1 MHEEKER
8 RSASTVAPGAVTA
21 LLEDLAR
28 GSSRPD
34 EEHPAFRPGQV
45 VGRFELVREIGHGGF
60 GVVYEARDK
69 ELGRTVAF
77 KALRPGGK
85 LDLKEERLLREAEAA
100 ARLSHP
106 NIVTLYD
113 LGHCERGPYL
123 VLELLH
129 GRTLAE
135 ELGRGAIPV
144 REALRIGVEVAKGV
158 AHAHAHGV
166 IHRDLTPGNVYLCDD
181 GQVKVL
187 DLGMA
192 HAFGHRKLDGGTR
205 AFMAPE
211 QARGAPEDERTDV
224 FALGVILHRM
234 LSGELPFPDAEALA
248 SPNLAPELV
257 VSGAQL
263 LAALVGRMLEKDPV
277 KRPRD
282 AGEVLSALTVLQR
295 EPEQLASRGSARVRT
310 RRRSPGLGNLFA
322 ELKRRRVIR
331 ALAGY
336 AIVSFAVLQV
346 VEPALHGRHL
356 PDSMLSVVVI
366 LLGSGFPITVALAW
380 VLGGTAKGTARA
392 PTDAGTGPRGARLA
406 FLLVSLGLLAAAPG
420 LVYFFVWP
428 GIARQTS
435 ETMKAPAVPMTPSIA
450 VLPFADM
457 SPQKDQEYLSDG
469 IAEEILNALSR
480 VEGLRVTG
488 RTSSFSFKG
497 KGEDVSAI
505 AGKLHVAHLLEGSVR
520 KEGNRVRISAE
531 LVSARDGFHL
541 WSETFDRELTGV
553 FAIQDEI
560 ARAVVDAL
568 KVKLLPGRE
577 SARVDRRPVNPE
589 VHEQYL
595 LGREHMRRGIAER
608 NVRLAAEAFEK
619 ALALDSGYAPAWA
632 GLSRALWLL
641 GDHAATPAGLAEAH
655 QRSLAAA
662 EKAIAL
668 DPGLPDGYLERASV
682 RQLTWDF
689 AGAQADVER
698 ALALSPGDA
707 REHVGRGSIL
717 MSLGRVR
724 EGVATLRKAV
734 DLDPLYGRPWVLL
747 AQAQI
752 ELGDMASARADLE
765 RARELAPDGPFV
777 WHLLGVTSLLEGQ
790 PAAALAAFE
799 RSPRENFR
807 MMGVALARHGLGQT
821 AAAQEALDAL
831 TTRFADTGAYQIAA
845 VHAWRSERDA
855 AFEWLERA
863 YRQHDG
869 GLVKVKYDPLLR
881 PLRGDPRHQALL
893 RKMNLPVD

>member
-1 MHEEKER
+1 VQEEKEQ

-21 LLEDLAR
+21 VLEDLAR
-28 GSSRPD
+28 ASSQPD
-34 EEHPAFRPGQV
+34 EEPPAFRPGQV

-69 ELGRTVAF
+69 ELGRPVAF

-113 LGHCERGPYL
+113 LGRCERGPYL

-135 ELGRGAIPV
+135 ELGRRAIPV

-158 AHAHAHGV
+158 AHAHLHGV

-192 HAFGHRKLDGGTR
+192 HAFGHRKVDGGTR

-248 SPNLAPELV
+248 SPNPAPELEV
-257 VSGAQL
+257 PGAQP
-263 LAALVGRMLEKDPV
+263 LAVLICRMLEKDPV

-282 AGEVLSALTVLQR
+282 AGEVLSVLTVLQR
-295 EPEQLASRGSARVRT
+295 EPERLASTEGARVRT

-336 AIVSFAVLQV
+336 AVVSFAVLQV
-346 VEPALHGRHL
+346 AEQVLQRLHL

-366 LLGSGFPITVALAW
+366 LLGIGFPITAALAW
-380 VLGGTAKGTARA
+380 VLDSTAKGIARA
-392 PTDAGTGPRGARLA
+392 PADAGAGRRGARLA
-406 FLLVSLGLLAAAPG
+406 LLLVSLGLFAAAPG

-428 GIARQTS
+428 RTARHAS
-435 ETMKAPAVPMTPSIA
+435 ETMKESAVPMTPSIA

-457 SPQKDQEYLSDG
+457 SPQKDQEYLSGG
-469 IAEEILNALSR
+469 IAEEILNELSR
-480 VEGLRVTG
+480 VDGLKVAG

-497 KGEDVSAI
+497 KGEDSAVI
-505 AGKLHVAHLLEGSVR
+505 TRRLNVAHLLEGSVR
-520 KEGNRVRISAE
+520 KDGNRVRISAQ
-531 LVSARDGFHL
+531 LVRGRDGLHL
-541 WSETFDRELTGV
+541 WSETFDRDLTGV

-560 ARAVVDAL
+560 ARAVVEAL
-568 KVKLLPGRE
+568 RVKLLPAQE
-577 SARVDRRPVNPE
+577 PASADRRSPNPE

-595 LGREHMRRGIAER
+595 LGREHMRRGIVER
-608 NVRLAAEAFEK
+608 NLRLAAEAYKK
-619 ALALDSGYAPAWA
+619 ALALDPDYAPAWA
-632 GLSRALWLL
+632 GLSWALSLL
-641 GDHAATPAGLAEAH
+641 GDQAATSAGRAEAQ

-668 DPGLPDGYLERASV
+668 GPGLPDGYLERAYI
-682 RQLTWDF
+682 RQSAWDW
-689 AGAQADVER
+689 AGAQADLER

-724 EGVATLRKAV
+724 EGVETLRKTV

-752 ELGDMASARADLE
+752 ELGDMATARAALE

-799 RSPRENFR
+799 RSPRETFR
-807 MMGVALARHGLGQT
+807 IMGVALARHGLGQT
-821 AAAQEALDAL
+821 AAAQEALEAL
-831 TTRFADTGAYQIAA
+831 TTRFAATPFCGRFAA
-845 VHAWRSERDA
+845 I
-855 AFEWLERA
+855 RA
-863 YRQHDG
+863 TRRCSG
-869 GLVKVKYDPLLR
+869 R
-881 PLRGDPRHQALL
+881 
-893 RKMNLPVD
+893 